1 MAFLEIKGISKH
13 FGGLLANSDISFS
26 IEQGKIVGLIGPN
39 GAGKTTLYNCITG
52 FLCPDSGTILFQG
65 NNITGL
71 PPYKISELG
80 MGRTFQVVKT
90 FQTMT
95 VFENIIVGALSKHL
109 HLTNAVRD
117 AEEILEFTELT
128 DKRSF
133 IGSSLT
139 VADRKRVELARALA
153 TGPKLLLLDEVMAGL
168 NPTEIV
174 MATNLIRKIRDT
186 GVTILLVEHI
196 MEVVMPLSEWVYVLD
211 KGELIAEGIPKDV
224 CCNKQVIKAY
234 LGEQWDVEN
243 K

>member
-1 MAFLEIKGISKH
+1 
-13 FGGLLANSDISFS
+13 
-26 IEQGKIVGLIGPN
+26 
-39 GAGKTTLYNCITG
+39 
-52 FLCPDSGTILFQG
+52 
-65 NNITGL
+65 
-71 PPYKISELG
+71 
-80 MGRTFQVVKT
+80 
-90 FQTMT
+90 MT